1 MELLNII
8 FLLIVA
14 VGVARVLANVLPI
27 PLPIVQIAMGVVIAY
42 PGSGVDLTLDPEIFM
57 VLFIAPILCLDA
69 YSLPRLKL
77 IQNLGPTLGMAFGLV
92 IMTVVAL
99 GYFINFLIPQMP
111 LAVCFALA
119 AVLSPTDA
127 LAVSGIAH
135 GKIPARI
142 MGRLEAES
150 LFNDA
155 SGLSLFRVGLVAA
168 IAGTF
173 SIIDAGVSI
182 VVMAIGGLV
191 IGAAIS
197 FVIGKIK
204 AKMHDKGMTDP
215 ATHVV
220 AMLMVPFLSFVI
232 AEHAGFSGIL
242 SAVGSGFVMARVDM
256 RPKNMQTRMLNKSVW
271 ILVSTLASGCCFVL
285 LGSSAPKILDSVWDH
300 SLSSFVNAGTLVLD
314 VLLIT
319 LVIYVVRFIW
329 LYGYKKLV
337 RSVNSLKGKP
347 TDFNQD
353 AVVSLLMTVSG
364 IRGAIT
370 LAGVLSVPLML
381 GDSPFPGRDVMIF
394 VSMGVILVSIIV
406 GAIGI
411 PLLMRFVAKDE
422 SAIHDRILDDTRR
435 QTAEAAI
442 LYLEA
447 WEHNHAMAADASEAS
462 VMAEVAARIML
473 DYRQDVDAL
482 NSEAEV
488 VERASLME
496 RLELDLR
503 TKAIDA
509 QRKALKKL
517 RSTKKIDDEILRE
530 LMEELDYSEAALR

>member
-168 IAGTF
+168 VAGTF
-173 SIIDAGVSI
+173 SIIDAAVSI

>member
-27 PLPIVQIAMGVVIAY
+27 PLPIVQIGMGVVIAY

>member
-14 VGVARVLANVLPI
+14 VGVSRILANVLPI
-27 PLPIVQIAMGVVIAY
+27 PLPIVQIAMGVVVAY
-42 PGSGVDLTLDPEIFM
+42 PGIGMDLELDPEIFM
-57 VLFIAPILCLDA
+57 VLFIPPLLAYDA

-92 IMTVVAL
+92 ILTVVAL

-135 GKIPARI
+135 GKIPSRI

-168 IAGTF
+168 ITGVF
-173 SIIDAGVSI
+173 SIVDAGISI
-182 VVMAIGGLV
+182 VAMAVGGLV

-197 FVIGKIK
+197 FGVGKIK

-220 AMLMVPFLSFVI
+220 AMLLVPFLSFVV
-232 AEHAGFSGIL
+232 AEHSGFSGIL
-242 SAVGSGFVMARVDM
+242 AAVASGFVSARVDM
-256 RPKNMQTRMLNKSVW
+256 RPKHMQTRMLNKSIWHMTSV
-271 ILVSTLASGCCFVL
+271 LFSGLAFVV
-285 LGSSAPKILDSVWDH
+285 LGSQAPKILDSVWDH
-300 SLSSFVNAGTLVLD
+300 SLSNFVNTGTLVLD
-314 VLLIT
+314 VILIT
-319 LVIYVVRFIW
+319 LVIYVIRFLW
-329 LYGYKKLV
+329 LYGYKKMV
-337 RSVNSLKGKP
+337 RAANSFKGRP
-347 TDFNQD
+347 TDFTQD
-353 AVVSLLMTVSG
+353 AIVSLLMTVSG

-381 GDSPFPGRDVMIF
+381 GDGPFPGRDVMIF

-406 GAIGI
+406 GAVGI

-422 SAIHDRILDDTRR
+422 SAIHDKILDDTRR

-442 LYLEA
+442 LYLES
-447 WEHNHAMAADASEAS
+447 WEHNHEMASDASEAS

-482 NSEAEV
+482 DSEAEV

-496 RLELDLR
+496 KLELDLR
-503 TKAIDA
+503 TRAIEA

-517 RSTKKIDDEILRE
+517 RSAKKIDDEILRE

>member
-92 IMTVVAL
+92 IMTVVVL

-182 VVMAIGGLV
+182 VVMAIGGLA

-197 FVIGKIK
+197 FLIGKIK

-242 SAVGSGFVMARVDM
+242 SAVGSGFVMARIDM

-337 RSVNSLKGKP
+337 RSMNSLKGKP
-347 TDFNQD
+347 TDFAQD

-381 GDSPFPGRDVMIF
+381 GEGPFPGRDVMIF

-406 GAIGI
+406 GAVGI

-447 WEHNHAMAADASEAS
+447 WEHSHAKAADASEAS

-496 RLELDLR
+496 KLELDLR
-503 TKAIDA
+503 TRAIDA

>member
-27 PLPIVQIAMGVVIAY
+27 PLPIVQIGMGVVIAY

-155 SGLSLFRVGLVAA
+155 SGLSLFRVGLIAA

-496 RLELDLR
+496 KLELDLR
-503 TKAIDA
+503 TRAIDA

>member
-173 SIIDAGVSI
+173 SIIDAAVSI

-381 GDSPFPGRDVMIF
+381 GESSFPGRDVMIF

>member
-329 LYGYKKLV
+329 LYGYKKMV

>member
-168 IAGTF
+168 VAGTF
-173 SIIDAGVSI
+173 SIIDAAVSI

-394 VSMGVILVSIIV
+394 VSMGVIPVSIIV